1 MKKKK
6 PLQKIWWFIWEDESI
21 WSWIVNVIL
30 AFVIIKFLIYPGLGF
45 MLGTTH
51 PVVAVISGS
60 MEHDGS
66 FDDWWEYKCKINEL
80 VFQQADFYASKDID
94 KQTFKTFR
102 FKNGFNTGDLMILK
116 SKKDLELGD
125 IIVFQPPQERE
136 PVIHRIIEI
145 TEQNGNN
152 YYTTKGDHNCGSS
165 QAEDNLPESAII
177 GEAVGRVPFLGMIK
191 LGFIKFLQLFG
202 VA

>member
-1 MKKKK
+1 MKKKTQ
-6 PLQKIWWFIWEDESI
+6 LQKMWWFIWEDESI

-30 AFVIIKFLIYPGLGF
+30 AVVIIKFLIYPSLGF

-80 VFQQADFYASKDID
+80 VFRQADFYASKDID

-116 SKKDLELGD
+116 SKKDLEVGD
-125 IIVFQPPQERE
+125 IIVFQPPKERE

-145 TEQNGNN
+145 NTQNGNN

-191 LGFIKFLQLFG
+191 LAFIKFLQLVG
-202 VA
+202 VT